1 MTRNE
6 WLEERKNGIGGSD
19 ASAIVGLNPYTN
31 NIKLWEIKT
40 NRAEQDDI
48 SDKPYVQ
55 YGVAMED
62 ILRQSF
68 AIKHPEFEVI
78 HEENTIIRHP
88 KYPFLFAS
96 LDGILINKET
106 GEKGVLE
113 IKTSEILRS
122 MQKEKWKGQ
131 VPDNY
136 YIQVLHYLNVTGFS
150 FAYLF
155 AELTYSDDLQMN
167 RTYEFH
173 RENLIE
179 EMNYLQKKE
188 IEFWKY
194 VEEDKRPPLVLP
206 NI

>member
-1 MTRNE
+1 MTRE
-6 WLEERKNGIGGSD
+6 QWLEERKTGIGGSD
-19 ASAIVGLNPYTN
+19 ASAILGYNPYSN

-40 NRAEQDDI
+40 NRAEQEDI

-55 YGVAMED
+55 YGVNMED

-68 AIKHPEFEVI
+68 SIKHPEYEVI

-88 KYPFLFAS
+88 KYQFLFAS
-96 LDGILINKET
+96 LDGILINRET

-113 IKTSEILRS
+113 IKTSDLLRAQ
-122 MQKEKWKGQ
+122 QKEKWKGR

-136 YIQVLHYLNVTGFS
+136 YCQVLHYMNVTGFS

-155 AELTYSDDLQMN
+155 AELTYSKDLQIN

-173 RENLIE
+173 KENLIE
-179 EMNYLQKKE
+179 EMKLLEEKE